1 MQTIGERLEEA
12 RKRKGISIREA
23 AEATKIRGDYLQ
35 RFENNQF
42 DIKLPDI
49 YIRGFLRIY
58 ANLLKLPPEKLVNDY
73 LALGLGEGGR
83 PHAKVGREVYGRM
96 EITHTG
102 TPAKTSGPLNP
113 ASPGQPESNDAPTQT
128 AATQRAPF
136 QPRMPLG
143 GLDRAMLAKN
153 GPWIAAAAV
162 AAAALLIWG
171 VVALLSNPEDTTT
184 TAAGSITESTRAALT
199 TANQAIGNTT
209 SVAPAADQ
217 VVLHA
222 LARVQVTS
230 VKAKSDGRTLAPATT
245 LNQGQS
251 LSLPNVPMIVSVSAR
266 EAVQI
271 GFKEGRY
278 AASGTNVTGPG
289 ALDLDFTPL
298 R

>member
-58 ANLLKLPPEKLVNDY
+58 ANFLKLAPEKLVNDY

-113 ASPGQPESNDAPTQT
+113 ASSGQPESNDAPAQT
-128 AATQRAPF
+128 TTQRAPF

-162 AAAALLIWG
+162 AAAALLLWG
-171 VVALLSNPEDTTT
+171 VVALLSNPEDPASTP
-184 TAAGSITESTRAALT
+184 AGSITESTRAALT
-199 TANQAIGNTT
+199 TANQAIGRTT
-209 SVAPAADQ
+209 TVAPAADQ

-245 LNQGQS
+245 LNQGES
-251 LSLPNVPMIVSVSAR
+251 LTLPNVPMLISVSAR

-271 GFKEGRY
+271 GFKDERY

-289 ALDLDFTPL
+289 ALDLDFTAL

>member
-58 ANLLKLPPEKLVNDY
+58 ASLLKLSPEKIVNDY

-96 EITHTG
+96 EITHSSTSAKPGGPTG
-102 TPAKTSGPLNP
+102 NA
-113 ASPGQPESNDAPTQT
+113 PGSSTEDGDAPAP
-128 AATQRAPF
+128 AAAQRAPF

-162 AAAALLIWG
+162 AAIALLIWG
-171 VVALLSNPEDTTT
+171 VVALLSGPSDTTQSSSETTGETARTAMT
-184 TAAGSITESTRAALT
+184 TASTVTSTAT
-199 TANQAIGNTT
+199 TQP
-209 SVAPAADQ
+209 PAADQ

-222 LARVQVTS
+222 LGRVQVVS
-230 VKAKSDGRTLAPATT
+230 VKAKSDGRSLAPATT

-251 LSLPNVPMIVSVSAR
+251 LALPNVPMIVSVSAR

-271 GFKEGRY
+271 GYREGRY
-278 AASGTNVTGPG
+278 AASGSNVTGPG
-289 ALDLDFTPL
+289 ALDLDFTSL